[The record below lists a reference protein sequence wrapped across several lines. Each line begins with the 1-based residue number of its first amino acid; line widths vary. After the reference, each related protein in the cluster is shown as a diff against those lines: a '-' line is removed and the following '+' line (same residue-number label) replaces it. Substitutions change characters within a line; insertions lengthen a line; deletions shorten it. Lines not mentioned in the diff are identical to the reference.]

1 MHISYFTDFIL
12 SGKSAADRKTL
23 PESHFLCQTDGEKET
38 VIDAYCGT
46 GTIGLIASSR
56 AKHVIGVEL
65 NRDAIK
71 DAISNAKRNH
81 IHNVTFYN
89 EDAGQFMVE
98 MAEKG
103 EHADVVIMDPPR
115 TGSDEAFLSSVVRL
129 APNKVVYVSQ

>member
-12 SGKSAADRKTL
+12 PGKSAADGKLYRKAISCAKLT
-23 PESHFLCQTDGEKET
+23 GKET

-81 IHNVTFYN
+81 IHNVTF
-89 EDAGQFMVE
+89 
-98 MAEKG
+98 
-103 EHADVVIMDPPR
+103 IMKMPDN
-115 TGSDEAFLSSVVRL
+115 LW
-129 APNKVVYVSQ
+129 